1 MIRTDL
7 IKQSLAENHMTLRQ
21 LADCLEMTPR
31 TLYSR
36 MRKGIFRS
44 DEMERMIRLLHL
56 SNPCEVFFDL
66 KDG

>member
-7 IKQSLAENHMTLRQ
+7 IRQSLAENHLTLQQ
-21 LADCLEMTPR
+21 LADCLEITPR

-44 DEMERMIRLLHL
+44 DEMERMIRLLHIN
-56 SNPCEVFFDL
+56 NPCEVFFDL